1 MSNEKVAYSR
11 QGDDFHYR
19 WAARR
24 CLKLIHPNSSLQTVV
39 IEGSN
44 EEEKEGE
51 YVIDFTEYYEFA
63 DNKRQ
68 VKYYQLKHTTVQKD
82 DPFVLSDLKDTIK
95 GFSKRFL
102 QHNNGDTKTI
112 DLSFIIVSNRPIKE
126 SFKQNIYSLADGMRV
141 DNNFKKTIEE
151 YTSLSSIK
159 LSQFC
164 KLIIFQDS
172 EGDYNVQKDELRF
185 EIAQLIA
192 GSVDNAQIENIVSLI
207 RDKVTELKNKSI
219 NREDLLKRFGL
230 SSEKELFPAPPI
242 WEQAKNFIER
252 EQHEW
257 LKSEILS
264 SSYPVIVHAPGGVG
278 KSVFCRQL
286 IDSLPSDSIGIAYD
300 CFGAGRYRNTSE
312 PRHRHRDALVQI
324 VNELAVKGLCDP
336 LLVQDTSHESNIM
349 KKFLMRLD
357 VSVKALKQTSDTATL
372 LILVDAADNAEMA
385 AKEFSHLCFA
395 SDLLRE
401 DMPNGCKLVLLC
413 RTERIS
419 YLKPNSKIVQLKL
432 DEFTEAESLLN
443 LRNWFPDANETD
455 GLEFHRLTSKNP
467 RVQANALSLNATSIT
482 ELLESLGPGG
492 MTVDK
497 QIEFQ
502 LNTAVSK
509 IKDSLPDTS
518 HLQIQAICLGLA
530 SLPPHIPIEILAIA
544 AGVTLETIKSFVAD
558 IGRSLWLSDESV
570 QFIDEPT
577 ETWFRETYLAVKEDF
592 ERYLAILE
600 PLSGKHV
607 YVAEVLPNLYLQA
620 EKYEKLIE
628 IALSDYYLPEDNPID
643 ARNVLVY
650 RLQFSFRAALRAKR
664 YDDAIKIA
672 IRSGEEMAGN
682 QRQLGLFQNNIDL
695 LVSLQDKQKIQE
707 IAFKRLLRGKWNGS
721 ENVYT
726 ASLLSG
732 INEYKGEARGYLR
745 AGLNWLQIYFD
756 ELQQS
761 EDRNSQ
767 NEVSKRDIVEISF
780 TIFNIYGVGD
790 CIDFLNRF
798 KSKVFV
804 FGIMQDITR
813 RLIDKGNFDAIDS
826 FLKHCI
832 KQPYYIV
839 AITSELLK
847 VGRFPEVGL
856 IEPSLNKLLNPKNRI
871 KIPLYFGS
879 DDKITPSIISFIE
892 VCLSKN
898 VSPEKLVKVL
908 DFYIPE
914 RASQAVS
921 STHQSHERAVYL
933 KALAIRM
940 LLDGKSNV
948 DIDAILPDTLVEK
961 KRNRNYEHDRDVKD
975 FCEVI
980 NGLFPWFFLRLRI
993 LSNRE
998 INFEEE
1004 IKIVTEQSRKARYG
1018 RYGQYDTLPNEIAA
1032 IQSSILILYNKGNK
1046 DQENWFYNTVIK
1058 NNKSLWVR
1066 DQIQAVRAAY
1076 KLSHLESIK
1085 HDLEQTT
1092 FERIKNINDDGP
1104 DEAAERYIDLARAVL
1119 NSAPED
1125 SVEYFEEA
1133 VNIVSKFGDEIVR
1146 RWEAVVSLAKHS
1158 CNCNNIPDELAYRFI
1173 RCAEVVGENVSREK
1187 YWNRSEAIAVCT
1199 RMSSGIGISALSRWR
1214 DRHIGRFKY
1223 QLEALISEL
1232 VQTGKISS
1240 STGWAFSRFL
1250 SNQHLKKFLTICLEN
1265 EKAMETKQRLFSDA
1279 VHLLQTEGTS
1289 AEFWEEMRQIA
1300 SVQNIQNDTLKGI
1313 LDFYQKNNS
1322 LTPETKKASSII
1334 NSVSIIDKLNWK
1346 DVFGNLNIMTVEG
1359 FEKCLK
1365 SFNTASKKQ
1374 PYRSIESFWH
1384 ETIHK
1389 LAERDIWKFVE
1400 ILLLSEIGI
1409 FEIKSFFNSLPKDW
1423 KSKIS
1428 FKKRWPN
1435 LVKQLGQKYA
1445 LKLVNQSYIDYF
1457 IRDFAL
1463 NSKEIERL
1471 KEGIFEG
1478 LASGYEFSSA
1488 EMFFEFVSL
1497 AIPTI
1502 KPEEARDLL
1511 DFALS
1516 RFELHIDEDFGDGK
1530 WLDWLTV
1537 PSNINK
1543 SIAGFIWSALGSPR
1557 SEDRWDAAHTVR
1569 MLAELNCIELV
1580 DELNNWMQHDKVDA
1594 LGSIKFPFYNLH
1606 ARLYLFIAFARVS
1619 LNKPEL
1625 LISYKDLFIK
1635 HAFGEPHILNQ
1646 KYAVE
1651 IAINLSKFSVNIYND
1666 ETLDKLKTFG
1676 KSKMPIIEMNY
1687 NDRVDS
1693 YWHINDEVETEYDF
1707 HFAYDFD
1714 QYWFE
1719 PLSNVFGLPNKQVED
1734 IAAHTILKEWGINT
1748 KSGYDNDAR
1757 VSIWNSF
1764 SNGRETWHDHGS
1776 YPRTDNLD
1784 FYLSYHSMMVTAA
1797 KLIEKMPVVSKH
1809 DWDED
1814 TWENWLE
1821 RHLLTCDN
1829 GKWLSDYRDPVPLK
1843 RPPWISENR
1852 GDNWRTDISEESFT
1866 DALLL
1871 DVNGEL
1877 WINVIGGW
1885 EETKSERI
1893 ENYSVASALVSKCN
1907 SDALLRAF
1915 ETCSDPY
1922 DYGLPFYN
1930 EDDMEIELD
1939 SFMLKGWIENN
1950 SVSIRLDEYDP
1961 YADNID
1967 YPPYVLGSEI
1977 ISKLKLTAT
1986 NDLKIWHCPI
1996 STSPSLKCEI
2006 WSSFRAD
2013 KDEYPDQS
2021 GKRLKASLEFLKY
2034 LCSTLDCELIIDVGI
2049 KRDIIYKYQS
2059 RENEYEYIKPKHK
2072 IFILS
2077 SDGTIRSTGKIIK
2090 LG

>member
-1 MSNEKVAYSR
+1 MSNELVAYSR

-51 YVIDFTEYYEFA
+51 YVIDVTEYYNTSN
-63 DNKRQ
+63 DKRQ
-68 VKYYQLKHTTVQKD
+68 VKYYQLKHTTVQID
-82 DPFVLSDLKDTIK
+82 DPFILSDFKVTIE
-95 GFSKRFL
+95 GFSSRFS
-102 QHNNGDTKTI
+102 QHLSENNPPDFSFTI
-112 DLSFIIVSNRPIKE
+112 VTNRPIE
-126 SFKQNIYSLADGMRV
+126 FSFKQNITALINEDQINDR
-141 DNNFKKTIEE
+141 FRETIEK
-151 YTSLSSIK
+151 YTGLKSDELR
-159 LSQFC
+159 QFC

-185 EIAQLIA
+185 EIAQLVA

-219 NREDLLKRFGL
+219 NREDLLKRFGF

-300 CFGAGRYRNTSE
+300 CFGTGRYRNTSE

-349 KKFLMRLD
+349 KKFLMRLEA
-357 VSVKALKQTSDTATL
+357 SVKALKQTSDSATL
-372 LILVDAADNAEMA
+372 FILVDAADNAEMA
-385 AKEFSHLCFA
+385 AKEFSHPCFA

-401 DMPNGCKLVLLC
+401 DIPNGCKLVMLC
-413 RTERIS
+413 RTERIP

-467 RVQANALSLNATSIT
+467 RVQANALSLNATSVT
-482 ELLESLGPGG
+482 ELLEGLGPGG

-509 IKDSLPDTS
+509 IKDSIPDAS

-544 AGVTLETIKSFVAD
+544 AGVTSETIKSFVFD

-592 ERYLAILE
+592 EKYLAILE

-607 YVAEVLPNLYLQA
+607 YVAEVLPHLYLQA
-620 EKYEKLIE
+620 EKYEKIIE
-628 IALSDYYLPEDNPID
+628 IALSDNYLPEDNPID

-650 RLQFSFRAALRAKR
+650 RLQFAFRAALRAKR

-745 AGLNWLQIYFD
+745 ASLNWLQIYYD
-756 ELQQS
+756 ELRKS
-761 EDRNSQ
+761 EEHHPQ
-767 NEVSKRDIVEISF
+767 NEVSKLDIVEIAF
-780 TIFNIYGVGD
+780 TIFNIHGVSD

-804 FGIMQDITR
+804 FGIMQDLAK
-813 RLIDKGNFDAIDS
+813 RLIDKGNFDAINS
-826 FLKHCI
+826 FLQHCI

-839 AITSELLK
+839 AITSELLN
-847 VGRFPEVGL
+847 VGRFPEVDL

-871 KIPLYFGS
+871 EIPPYFGL
-879 DDKITPSIISFIE
+879 DDKITPSIIAFIE
-892 VCLSKN
+892 VCLLKHI
-898 VSPEKLVKVL
+898 SPEKILKVL

-914 RASQAVS
+914 RASRTVS
-921 STHQSHERAVYL
+921 SSHQWHERAVYL
-933 KALAIRM
+933 KALAIRIF
-940 LLDGKSNV
+940 LDGKSNV
-948 DIDAILPDTLVEK
+948 DIDAILPDKLVEK
-961 KRNRNYEHDRDVKD
+961 KENRNYEHDRDAKE
-975 FCEVI
+975 FSEVI

-993 LSNRE
+993 LSKRE

-1004 IKIVTEQSRKARYG
+1004 IKIVTEQSSKARSG

-1032 IQSSILILYNKGNK
+1032 IQSSILTLYNKGNK
-1046 DQENWFYNTVIK
+1046 KQVIWFFNTYIK

-1066 DQIQAVRAAY
+1066 NQIQAVRAAF

-1085 HDLEQTT
+1085 HDLEQNT

-1104 DEAAERYIDLARAVL
+1104 EEAAKRYIDLARAVL

-1125 SVEYFEEA
+1125 SVEYFDEA

-1158 CNCNNIPDELAYRFI
+1158 CNSNNIHDELAYRFI

-1187 YWNRSEAIAVCT
+1187 HWDRGEAIAICA
-1199 RMSSGIGISALSRWR
+1199 RMSSSIGISALSRWR
-1214 DRHIGRFKY
+1214 DRDIGRFKY

-1232 VQTGKISS
+1232 VLAGKISS
-1240 STGWAFSRFL
+1240 SVAWAFSKFF
-1250 SNQHLKKFLTICLEN
+1250 SDHHLKELLSICLEN
-1265 EKAMETKQRLFSDA
+1265 ESTIETKQRIFSDA
-1279 VHLLQTEGTS
+1279 VHLLQAEGTS
-1289 AEFWEEMRQIA
+1289 VKYWEEMRQIA
-1300 SVQNIQNDTLKGI
+1300 SIQNIQNDTLKGI
-1313 LDFYQKNNS
+1313 LDFYQNTNTLS
-1322 LTPETKKASSII
+1322 PETKKAISIP
-1334 NSVSIIDKLNWK
+1334 NSESNDDKFNWE
-1346 DVFGNLNIMTVEG
+1346 DIFSNLIIMTVEG
-1359 FEKCLK
+1359 FEKCFK
-1365 SFNTASKKQ
+1365 SFNSESKKIH
-1374 PYRSIESFWH
+1374 YRSIESFWNKVLH
-1384 ETIHK
+1384 NFT
-1389 LAERDIWKFVE
+1389 ERDLWIFIDV
-1400 ILLLSEIGI
+1400 LLLSEISI
-1409 FEIKSFFNSLPKDW
+1409 YEIKSFFNSLPKEW

-1445 LKLVNQSYIDYF
+1445 LELVNQYSIDYF
-1457 IRDFAL
+1457 IRDLAL
-1463 NSKEIERL
+1463 NSNEIERL
-1471 KEGIFEG
+1471 KEGVFEG

-1530 WLDWLTV
+1530 WLEWLTV
-1537 PSNINK
+1537 PSNINN

-1557 SEDRWDAAHTVR
+1557 SEDRWNAAHTVR
-1569 MLAELNCIELV
+1569 MLAELNCNEIV
-1580 DELNNWMQHDKVDA
+1580 DELIKWMQHDKVDA
-1594 LGSIKFPFYNLH
+1594 FGSIKFPFYNLH
-1606 ARLYLFIAFARVS
+1606 ARLYLLIALARVS
-1619 LNKPEL
+1619 RSNPGL
-1625 LISYKDLFIK
+1625 LILYKDLFIK
-1635 HAFGEPHILNQ
+1635 YAFGEPHILIQ
-1646 KYAVE
+1646 KFAVE
-1651 IAINLSKFSVNIYND
+1651 IAINLSSNLEIIYDD
-1666 ETLDKLKTFG
+1666 ETLIKLKEIG
-1676 KSKMPIIEMNY
+1676 KSKFAIAEMGY
-1687 NDRVDS
+1687 NEKVDS
-1693 YWHINDEVETEYDF
+1693 YWHKNNEIDIEYEF
-1707 HFAYDFD
+1707 HFGWDFD
-1714 QYWFE
+1714 EYWFK
-1719 PLSNVFGLPNKQVED
+1719 PLGRVFGVSGKQVED
-1734 IAAHTILKEWGINT
+1734 IAAHTILKDWGINT
-1748 KSGYDNDAR
+1748 KNGYNNDPR
-1757 VSIWNSF
+1757 VSIWNK
-1764 SNGRETWHDHGS
+1764 NPQGRETWHDHGS
-1776 YPRTDNLD
+1776 YPRTDNLG

-1821 RHLLTCDN
+1821 RHLLTCEN
-1829 GKWLSDYRDPVPLK
+1829 GKWLSDYRGPVPLK
-1843 RPPWISENR
+1843 RPTWIFENR
-1852 GDNWRTDISEESFT
+1852 SDSWRTDISEENFI

-1871 DVNGEL
+1871 DENGEL
-1877 WINVIGGW
+1877 WINVEGGW
-1885 EETKSERI
+1885 VETNSERTESI
-1893 ENYSVASALVSKCN
+1893 SIASALVSKGT
-1907 SDALLRAF
+1907 SDALMRAL

-1922 DYGLPFYN
+1922 DYKLPDYKEEN
-1930 EDDMEIELD
+1930 MEIKSDIFTLI
-1939 SFMLKGWIENN
+1939 GWIKRE
-1950 SVSIRLDEYDP
+1950 SISKRLDEYDP
-1961 YADNID
+1961 FADNID
-1967 YPPYVLGSEI
+1967 YPPYEIGSEI
-1977 ISKLKLTAT
+1977 ISKMNLSAKD
-1986 NDLKIWHCPI
+1986 DLKIWYSPI
-1996 STSPSLKCEI
+1996 SPSPSLKCEI
-2006 WSSFRAD
+2006 WSSHRAGR
-2013 KDEYPDQS
+2013 DENPDHA

-2034 LCSTLDCELIIDVGI
+2034 LCSTIDCELIIVVGI
-2049 KRDIIYKYQS
+2049 ERNIAYKYQS
-2059 RENEYEYIKPKHK
+2059 REKEYEYLKPKHK
-2072 IFILS
+2072 ILILS
-2077 SDGTIRSTGKIIK
+2077 SDGTIRSTGKNIK

>member
-1 MSNEKVAYSR
+1 MSNELVAYSR

-24 CLKLIHPNSSLQTVV
+24 CLKLIHPISSLQTVV

-51 YVIDFTEYYEFA
+51 YVIDVTEYYDFA

-82 DPFVLSDLKDTIK
+82 APFIISDLKGTIE
-95 GFSKRFL
+95 GFSKRFS
-102 QHNNGDTKTI
+102 QHLSENNPPDF
-112 DLSFIIVSNRPIKE
+112 SFTIVSNRPIE
-126 SFKQNIYSLADGMRV
+126 ISFKQNIALLINEDQISDR
-141 DNNFKKTIEE
+141 FRETIEK
-151 YTSLSSIK
+151 YTGLK
-159 LSQFC
+159 ADELRRFC

-192 GSVDNAQIENIVSLI
+192 GSIDNAQIENIVSLI

-219 NREDLLKRFGL
+219 NREDILKRFGF

-242 WEQAKNFIER
+242 WEQAKKFIER

-264 SSYPVIVHAPGGVG
+264 SSNPVIVHAPGGVG

-286 IDSLPSDSIGIAYD
+286 IDSLPSGSIGIAYD

-349 KKFLMRLD
+349 KKFLMRLEA
-357 VSVKALKQTSDTATL
+357 SVKALKQTSDSATL
-372 LILVDAADNAEMA
+372 FILVDAADNAEMA
-385 AKEFSHLCFA
+385 AKEFSHPCFA

-401 DMPNGCKLVLLC
+401 DIPNGCKLVMLC
-413 RTERIS
+413 RTERIP

-467 RVQANALSLNATSIT
+467 RVQANALSLNATSVT

-518 HLQIQAICLGLA
+518 QVQIQAICEGLA
-530 SLPPHIPIEILAIA
+530 SMPPHIPIEILAKA
-544 AGVTLETIKSFVAD
+544 AGVTSEAIKSFVSD

-592 ERYLAILE
+592 ERYITRLE
-600 PLSGKHV
+600 PLSGKYV
-607 YVAEVLPNLYLQA
+607 YVAEVLPHLYLQA

-628 IALSDYYLPEDNPID
+628 IALSDSYLPEDNPID
-643 ARNVLVY
+643 ARNVRVY
-650 RLQFSFRAALRAKR
+650 RLQFAFRAALRAKR

-695 LVSLQDKQKIQE
+695 LVSLQDKEKIQE
-707 IAFKRLLRGKWNGS
+707 IAFKRLLRSKWNGS

-745 AGLNWLQIYFD
+745 TSLNWLQIYSD
-756 ELQQS
+756 ELRKS

-767 NEVSKRDIVEISF
+767 NEVSERDIVEIAF
-780 TIFNIYGVGD
+780 TIFNIQGVSD

-798 KSKVFV
+798 KCKVFV
-804 FGIMQDITR
+804 FGIMQDLAK
-813 RLIDKGNFDAIDS
+813 RLIDKGNFDATNS
-826 FLKHCI
+826 FLQHCI

-847 VGRFPEVGL
+847 VGRFPEVDL
-856 IEPSLNKLLNPKNRI
+856 IEPSLNKLLNPKTRI
-871 KIPLYFGS
+871 EIPPYLGF
-879 DDKITPSIISFIE
+879 DDKITSSIIAFIE

-898 VSPEKLVKVL
+898 VSPEKILKVL

-914 RASQAVS
+914 RASRTVS
-921 STHQSHERAVYL
+921 SSHQWHERAVYL
-933 KALAIRM
+933 KALAIRI
-940 LLDGKSNV
+940 LLGGKSNV

-961 KRNRNYEHDRDVKD
+961 KENRNYEHDRDAKE
-975 FCEVI
+975 FSEVI

-1004 IKIVTEQSRKARYG
+1004 IKIVTEQSGKARSG

-1032 IQSSILILYNKGNK
+1032 IQSSILTLYNKGNK
-1046 DQENWFYNTVIK
+1046 KQVNWFFNTYIK

-1066 DQIQAVRAAY
+1066 DQIQAVRAAF

-1085 HDLEQTT
+1085 HDLEQNT

-1104 DEAAERYIDLARAVL
+1104 EEAAERYIDLARAVL
-1119 NSAPED
+1119 NSAPDD
-1125 SVEYFEEA
+1125 SVVYFEEA

-1158 CNCNNIPDELAYRFI
+1158 CNCNNIPDEIAYRFI

-1187 YWNRSEAIAVCT
+1187 YWDRSEAIAVCA

-1214 DRHIGRFKY
+1214 DRNIGRFEY

-1232 VQTGKISS
+1232 VQTGEISS

-1250 SNQHLKKFLTICLEN
+1250 SNQQLKRFLSICLEN
-1265 EKAMETKQRLFSDA
+1265 EKVIETKQRIFSDA
-1279 VHLLQTEGTS
+1279 VYLLQTEGTS
-1289 AEFWEEMRQIA
+1289 VEYWEEMRQIA
-1300 SVQNIQNDTLKGI
+1300 SVLNIQNDTLKGI
-1313 LDFYQKNNS
+1313 LDFYQNNNTLS
-1322 LTPETKKASSII
+1322 PETKKAIFIPNTES
-1334 NSVSIIDKLNWK
+1334 NDDKFNWE
-1346 DVFGNLNIMTVEG
+1346 DIFNNLNIMTVEG

-1365 SFNTASKKQ
+1365 SFYSASKKNH
-1374 PYRSIESFWH
+1374 YRSIESFWH
-1384 ETIHK
+1384 EAIHK
-1389 LAERDIWKFVE
+1389 LAEKDIWKFVD
-1400 ILLLSEIGI
+1400 ILLLSEIDR
-1409 FEIKSFFNSLPKDW
+1409 FDMKLFFNSLPKEW

-1428 FKKRWPN
+1428 FKKKWAE
-1435 LVKQLGQKYA
+1435 LVKQLGRKYA
-1445 LKLVNQSYIDYF
+1445 QALVNQYSTDYF
-1457 IRDFAL
+1457 IRDLAL
-1463 NSKEIERL
+1463 NSNEIEKL

-1478 LASGYEFSSA
+1478 LANGFEFSN
-1488 EMFFEFVSL
+1488 EELFFGFVSL
-1497 AIPTI
+1497 AIPAI
-1502 KPEEARDLL
+1502 NPEEARDLL

-1516 RFELHIDEDFGDGK
+1516 RFELHIDDEFGDGK
-1530 WLDWLTV
+1530 WAEWLSV
-1537 PSNINK
+1537 PQDINN

-1557 SEDRWDAAHTVR
+1557 SAERWNVAHTVR
-1569 MLAELNCIELV
+1569 MLAELNCTEIV
-1580 DELNNWMQHDKVDA
+1580 DELIKWMQHDKFDA
-1594 LGSIKFPFYNLH
+1594 FGNCKFPFYNLH
-1606 ARLYLFIAFARVS
+1606 ARLYLLIAFARVS
-1619 LNKPEL
+1619 MSNQEL
-1625 LISYKDLFIK
+1625 LIKYKDIFVQYALD
-1635 HAFGEPHILNQ
+1635 EPHILIQ
-1646 KYAVE
+1646 KFAVE
-1651 IAINLSKFSVNIYND
+1651 IAINLSTYLENCYDD

-1676 KSKMPIIEMNY
+1676 KSKMPFVEMNY
-1687 NDRVDS
+1687 NERVDS
-1693 YWHINDEVETEYDF
+1693 YWHINNQIETDYNF

-1714 QYWFE
+1714 RYWFE

-1734 IAAHTILKEWGINT
+1734 IAAHIILKEWGINT
-1748 KSGYDNDAR
+1748 KSGYNNDPR
-1757 VSIWNSF
+1757 VSIWNRY
-1764 SNGRETWHDHGS
+1764 SNERETWHDHGS

-1809 DWDED
+1809 DGDDDKWED
-1814 TWENWLE
+1814 WLE
-1821 RHLLTCDN
+1821 GHSLTCEN

-1843 RPPWISENR
+1843 RPKWIAENKN
-1852 GDNWRTDISEESFT
+1852 DSWRTDISEENFI
-1866 DALLL
+1866 DAFLL
-1871 DVNGEL
+1871 DENGEL
-1877 WINVIGGW
+1877 WINVKGGW
-1885 EETKSERI
+1885 EETNSERTESI
-1893 ENYSVASALVSKCN
+1893 SIASALVSKGT
-1907 SDALLRAF
+1907 SDALMRAL

-1922 DYGLPFYN
+1922 DYKLPDYEEEN
-1930 EDDMEIELD
+1930 MEIKSDIFTLI
-1939 SFMLKGWIENN
+1939 GWIKRE
-1950 SVSIRLDEYDP
+1950 SVSKRLDEYDP
-1961 YADNID
+1961 SADNID
-1967 YPPYVLGSEI
+1967 YPPYEIGSEI
-1977 ISKLKLTAT
+1977 ISKLNLSAK
-1986 NDLKIWHCPI
+1986 DDFKIWYSPI
-1996 STSPSLKCEI
+1996 SPSPSLKCEI
-2006 WSSFRAD
+2006 WSSHRAGR
-2013 KDEYPDQS
+2013 DENPDHA

-2034 LCSTLDCELIIDVGI
+2034 LCSTIDCELIIVVGI
-2049 KRDIIYKYQS
+2049 ERNIAYKYQS
-2059 RENEYEYIKPKHK
+2059 REKEYEYIKPKHQ

-2077 SDGTIRSTGKIIK
+2077 SDGTIRSTGKNIK